1 MKSALGVI
9 ILLFAPALA
18 MAQTVSSQP
27 VVRSILKPAQVVVGQ
42 PTTLVVEVLAPNYMT
57 KPPIM
62 PDFQI
67 RNAITRSGSTL
78 NMSDRQGEVSYA
90 GIHYEFLIYPQEAG
104 LYAVPAQTITVTF
117 ADNPPHTRQAEVQVP
132 AVNFEAVIPDAARD
146 LDPFVSA
153 TGLSL
158 QQEIHPSSES
168 LKVGDAITRIVTIKA
183 EGAPAMLLPP
193 PTFAPVAGARIYRS
207 EPRLNDQF
215 DQRED
220 VLTSTRT
227 DSVTYMLEAAG
238 TVTLP
243 ALNVAWWNVKDQKID
258 RVRADSQLFTV
269 TGGPPAAQVISKQGG
284 LSAPRRF
291 VLFMLEHWRVMLS
304 TTVALALLIWAA
316 PPVLRYLDRFLRQRR
331 EVYRQSETFAF
342 RELRRIARRGDPR
355 LTYRALL
362 FWLSR
367 FEPAAPSRTIRALIA
382 WARDPSL
389 ERETAALEHRLFA
402 TESTSDKWS
411 GRPLIRAIGSVRRRA
426 GLQRPQWATTHS
438 LPVDINPRPSI
449 VELPHLSRPV
459 AR

>member
-1 MKSALGVI
+1 MRSVLAAIV
-9 ILLFAPALA
+9 LLFAVAPA
-18 MAQTVSSQP
+18 MPQTAAPQP
-27 VVRSILKPAQVVVGQ
+27 VVRSTLKPAQVVVGQ

-67 RNAITRSGSTL
+67 RNAITRTGSTL
-78 NMSDRQGEVSYA
+78 NMSDRQGDVTYA
-90 GIHYEFLIYPQEAG
+90 GTRYEFLIYPQEAG

-117 ADNPPHTRQAEVQVP
+117 ADNPPHTRQAEVPVP
-132 AVNFEAVIPDAARD
+132 ATNFEAVIPNAARD

-158 QQEIHPSSES
+158 QQEIHPSSDS
-168 LKVGDAITRIVTIKA
+168 LKVGDAITRTVTIKA

-193 PTFAPVAGARIYRS
+193 TTFAPVTGARIYRS
-207 EPRLNDQF
+207 QPRLNDQF
-215 DQRED
+215 DQRAD

-227 DSVTYMLEAAG
+227 DSATYMLEAAG
-238 TVTLP
+238 TVNLP
-243 ALNVAWWNVKDQKID
+243 ALEIAWWNVKDQKIEHATAES
-258 RVRADSQLFTV
+258 RSFTV
-269 TGGPPAAQVISKQGG
+269 AGGPSPSRAASERSG

-291 VLFMLEHWRVMLS
+291 ILFVLEHWLAVLS
-304 TTVALALLIWAA
+304 AIVALAVLIWAS
-316 PPVLRYLDRFLRQRR
+316 PPVLRYLDRYLRHRR

-367 FEPAAPSRTIRALIA
+367 FEPAAPARTVRALIA
-382 WARDPSL
+382 WAKDPAL
-389 ERETAALEHRLFA
+389 ARETDALEHRLFA
-402 TESTSDKWS
+402 TGSTADKWS
-411 GRPLIRAIGSVRRRA
+411 GGRLIRAIESARHRA
-426 GLQRPQWATTHS
+426 RLQHPDRAIAHS
-438 LPVDINPRPSI
+438 LPVNINPQPSI
-449 VELPHLSRPV
+449 AGLPQLSRPV